1 MKTSRAVLIFLITST
16 TRWQFGAY
24 AYTTET
30 QKAAKISQLGTLY
43 PHKINDDPSAINLIQ
58 LQIYITIFPPNGK
71 APLHSHKNQQQP
83 KIPIFALRKG

>member
-1 MKTSRAVLIFLITST
+1 MTIWGLCLHYGNTESRKNLEQNF
-16 TRWQFGAY
+16 
-24 AYTTET
+24 
-30 QKAAKISQLGTLY
+30 ISQLGTLY